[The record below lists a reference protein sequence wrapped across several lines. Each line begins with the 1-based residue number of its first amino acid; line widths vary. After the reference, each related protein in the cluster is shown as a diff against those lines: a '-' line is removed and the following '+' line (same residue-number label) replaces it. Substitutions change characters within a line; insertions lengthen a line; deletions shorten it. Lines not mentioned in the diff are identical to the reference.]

1 MLLPFQSQRGQ
12 ILNLFAKIRERIN
25 CWERLARVGT
35 IRRESRREEQAEVL
49 SRKKKIEGKIEGT
62 IEGKIEGTKR
72 AEEGGEEAAIMCDP
86 GSELRLY
93 EGGRTGGGR

>member
-1 MLLPFQSQRGQ
+1 M
-12 ILNLFAKIRERIN
+12 
-25 CWERLARVGT
+25 
-35 IRRESRREEQAEVL
+35 